1 MRLRIRCIKTLKK
14 KWLMFKRARVI
25 VIQAHFKSQQTVLVY
40 SRGIGKK
47 SHLGNLGHL
56 TFSRR

>member
-1 MRLRIRCIKTLKK
+1 
-14 KWLMFKRARVI
+14 MFKRARVI

-47 SHLGNLGHL
+47 SHLGNLEHL